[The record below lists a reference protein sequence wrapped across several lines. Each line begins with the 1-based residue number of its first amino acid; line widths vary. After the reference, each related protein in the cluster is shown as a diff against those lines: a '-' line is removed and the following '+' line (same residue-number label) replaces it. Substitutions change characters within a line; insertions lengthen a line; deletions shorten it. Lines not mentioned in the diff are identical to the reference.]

1 MKHELNNTLAPIP
14 GASTPEPTNKV
25 QAKHMKRMIPTLVT
39 VLTTTLLAASV
50 RAERDDAAA
59 EKLGFKLGMQSYT
72 YRADTGHWLRAK
84 KYPAENLKLL
94 EGRIVSSHFKD
105 LDEKKSDVVYG
116 TGVAD
121 VKAMMKELKRQDFK
135 GLLSI
140 EYEHGDLAHLD
151 ATIPQ
156 CVAAFDKI
164 AAEVAGK

>member
-1 MKHELNNTLAPIP
+1 MKHELKNTLAPIP

-25 QAKHMKRMIPTLVT
+25 KAKQETGIKVALHNHPQTWPAEDV
-39 VLTTTLLAASV
+39 LAATKNLS
-50 RAERDDAAA
+50 RNCGAC
-59 EKLGFKLGMQSYT
+59 
-72 YRADTGHWLRAK
+72 ADTGHWLRAK
-84 KYPAENLKLL
+84 KNPAENLKLL